1 MKIKPFIPK
10 TNSELPDS
18 YGLKVFYVT
27 GKSEEFE
34 VAQHNLNKECGM
46 LEFATKDDLWNW
58 VPLSSVL
65 RIEYDK
71 RLSQIIA
78 LRDKKQKELKL

>member
-1 MKIKPFIPK
+1 MNIKTFLPK
-10 TNSELPDS
+10 ENHDLPDN
-18 YGLKVFYVT
+18 YGLKIFYVT

-34 VAQHNLNKECGM
+34 IAQHNLNKECGM

-78 LRDKKQKELKL
+78 LRDKKKELK